1 MTSRRYRRTLN
12 RQQEMRLPAHIEDSV
27 SETNVVRAIDVYV
40 NTPDL
45 QDLEFKNSQ
54 AVIRPGQPDYPT
66 EA

>member
-1 MTSRRYRRTLN
+1 
-12 RQQEMRLPAHIEDSV
+12 V